1 MAVEKI
7 DHMEY
12 REGMEI
18 IDSDVM
24 DRVLGYFY
32 RYDYKK
38 YTAYDV
44 LRALQK
50 DYPGIEDFAALLSP
64 AAEPYLEQMAVKA
77 RAETRKHFGNAVS
90 LFTPLYI

>member
-24 DRVLGYFY
+24 DRVLDYFY

-50 DYPGIEDFAALLSP
+50 DYPGIEDLQLCCLLLQNRIWNKWP
-64 AAEPYLEQMAVKA
+64 
-77 RAETRKHFGNAVS
+77 
-90 LFTPLYI
+90 